1 MVAHGVWVLC
11 ILRWV
16 FSLETREREGDGQN
30 VHSESKDR
38 RGEMEKANRKEEW
51 VHLRVGGFVFV
62 FGFFY
67 LFSFI
72 YVFLDTK
79 QNLTIYKL

>member
-1 MVAHGVWVLC
+1 MGRTYTANQKTEGGKWKRQIEKMNGCIYALGVLF
-11 ILRWV
+11 L
-16 FSLETREREGDGQN
+16 F
-30 VHSESKDR
+30 
-38 RGEMEKANRKEEW
+38 
-51 VHLRVGGFVFV
+51 FV